1 MKLLYYDQ
9 YLDQMITMP
18 KHIQQKALNFAKKFK
33 ADSKSAAIHLE
44 PISSFKDQRL
54 RSARIDLKY
63 RAIIRAP
70 ESGDVYYMLWI
81 DNHDEAY
88 RWAEN
93 KTADWNEETQTIQI
107 FSAKEISTK
116 AKKIGTST
124 PNKEGLFSQYKE
136 KDLLKIGIPSV
147 LLPSLQQINNL
158 DGLDAL
164 SDFIPPA
171 LFENLFFLTDGADIK
186 TLITEIEEGK
196 ISSADQD
203 SQAKSINNQRSFIE
217 LDEDD
222 AIFQDI
228 IDGEWTKWKFY
239 LHPSQRKIVE
249 YNSKGPIKVS
259 GGAGTGKTV
268 AAIHRLKKLTELD
281 NSGKVIFLTYT
292 NALTENLSKTLADFS
307 LNSTKYDLSAIDS
320 FLYKFAL
327 KHGLINK
334 SKKIADRPGV
344 KKVKELW
351 EELFEANVYSYD
363 LDQVMKEYENVIL
376 YHGIEEMSN
385 YLRISRVGMGKSLSR
400 RQRSEI
406 WDIITAFEKLLDQ
419 QNYIHSFALYNLV
432 SVHLKNNPNNEYRHC
447 IVDELQDLSNVH
459 LRFIRALIKENEND
473 LFLVGDPLQNIY
485 DRRLNFSKANI
496 HIRGKRSR
504 RLRVNYRTSEE
515 IRRKAISV
523 INDITFDDF
532 DGTIEPK
539 SEYISLFHGTP
550 PSIKMFESKDKEL
563 IHISELIEKY
573 TEAKGNSEV
582 KSSVICIACRVKNDL
597 KIVKKILHKN
607 SIAYYDVKDRSGSK
621 SGIHLSTFH
630 SLKGL
635 EYKHIILSGVN
646 ERTCPYLPYEFDTWD
661 RSQKETYLHKEK
673 SLMYVVITRARETV
687 DILGVGEQSKL
698 I

>member
-63 RAIIRAP
+63 RAIIRVP

-107 FSAKEISTK
+107 FSTKEISLK
-116 AKKIGTST
+116 AKEVRVTAPS
-124 PNKEGLFSQYKE
+124 KEGIFNQYKE

-147 LLPSLQQINNL
+147 LLPSIKQINDL

-186 TLITEIEEGK
+186 TLITEVEEGK
-196 ISSADQD
+196 TSSVDQD

-249 YNSKGPIKVS
+249 YNSKGPVKVS

-268 AAIHRLKKLTELD
+268 AAIHRLKKLTEVN

-292 NALTENLSKTLADFS
+292 NALTENLNKTLADFS
-307 LNSTKYDLSAIDS
+307 LNSTRYELSAIDS
-320 FLYKFAL
+320 FLYKLAL
-327 KHGLINK
+327 KYKLISK
-334 SKKIADRPGV
+334 SIKIADRPGV

-363 LDQVMKEYENVIL
+363 LDQVMKEYEDVIL
-376 YHGIEEMSN
+376 YHGIDEMSN

-432 SVHLKNNPNNEYRHC
+432 SAHLKNNPNNEYRHC

-532 DGTIEPK
+532 DGTIEPQ

-550 PSIKMFESKDKEL
+550 PSINMFESKDKEL
-563 IHISELIEKY
+563 IYINELIEKY
-573 TEAKGNSEV
+573 TEVKGESEV
-582 KSSVICIACRVKNDL
+582 KSSAICIACRVKDDL
-597 KIVKKILHKN
+597 KVVKKILHRN
-607 SIAYYDVKDRSGSK
+607 SVAYYDIKDK
-621 SGIHLSTFH
+621 SGNKSGVHLSTFH

-646 ERTCPYLPYEFDTWD
+646 DRTCPYLPYEFDNWD
-661 RSQKETYLHKEK
+661 RSQKDTYLHKER
-673 SLMYVVITRARETV
+673 SLIYVVITRARETV
-687 DILGVGEQSKL
+687 DILGVGDQSRM